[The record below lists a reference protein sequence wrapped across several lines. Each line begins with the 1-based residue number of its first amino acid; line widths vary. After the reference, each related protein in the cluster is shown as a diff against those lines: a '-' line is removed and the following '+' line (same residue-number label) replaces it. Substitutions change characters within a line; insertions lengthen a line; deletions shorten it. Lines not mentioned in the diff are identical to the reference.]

1 MDDVADACGTEAARV
16 EGSNQ
21 PAYKRGTAS
30 RGWHDTD
37 ARRVQDCVIAARLGG
52 GGDVTVAKDGT
63 VTIAVKQ
70 SKDCVPPLVTVMQTM
85 RAEGAEA
92 ARNRQ
97 SAWIA
102 KSDARQHQPSR
113 ASGEE
118 LSKRARKRRVDKDK
132 IAAERAELAGLRAS
146 ALQKPPGDMQQ
157 PQQTGNDQDAG
168 EGAQVS
174 AMAPG
179 VREGSYDPQHFPI
192 APDEQERAICH
203 TLDLITRATKDRFVA
218 SALQTEEVKLPSG
231 SMHTVTVN
239 IERIEGHMGDPIEDT
254 IADLQS
260 RLPGINTATEYKHLL
275 DAQIRRMHGE

>member
-1 MDDVADACGTEAARV
+1 
-16 EGSNQ
+16 
-21 PAYKRGTAS
+21 
-30 RGWHDTD
+30 
-37 ARRVQDCVIAARLGG
+37 
-52 GGDVTVAKDGT
+52 
-63 VTIAVKQ
+63 
-70 SKDCVPPLVTVMQTM
+70 MQTM

-102 KSDARQHQPSR
+102 KSDARQHQPVR

-174 AMAPG
+174 VMAPG
-179 VREGSYDPQHFPI
+179 EGSYMYDPQHFPI

-203 TLDLITRATKDRFVA
+203 TLDLITRATKDRFIA

-231 SMHTVTVN
+231 SSHTVTVN
-239 IERIEGHMGDPIEDT
+239 SRRFEGHMGDPIEDM
-254 IADLQS
+254 IAEMQS
-260 RLPGINTATEYKHLL
+260 RLPGINTAAEYEHLL
-275 DAQIRRMHGE
+275 DAQIRLMFDE

>member
-1 MDDVADACGTEAARV
+1 M
-16 EGSNQ
+16 
-21 PAYKRGTAS
+21 
-30 RGWHDTD
+30 
-37 ARRVQDCVIAARLGG
+37 
-52 GGDVTVAKDGT
+52 
-63 VTIAVKQ
+63 TIAVKQ

-102 KSDARQHQPSR
+102 KSDARQPQPPPG
-113 ASGEE
+113 GEE
-118 LSKRARKRRVDKDK
+118 QSKRARKRRVDKDK

-146 ALQKPPGDMQQ
+146 ALQKPLGDMQQ

-179 VREGSYDPQHFPI
+179 EGSYDPQHFPL

-203 TLDLITRATKDRFVA
+203 TLDLITRAANDRFVA
-218 SALQTEEVKLPSG
+218 SALRTEEVKLPSG
-231 SMHTVTVN
+231 SLHTVTVN
-239 IERIEGHMGDPIEDT
+239 ITRFEGHIWVT
-254 IADLQS
+254 
-260 RLPGINTATEYKHLL
+260 RLRT
-275 DAQIRRMHGE
+275 

>member
-52 GGDVTVAKDGT
+52 GGDVTVAQDGT

-102 KSDARQHQPSR
+102 KSDARQPQPPPG
-113 ASGEE
+113 GEE
-118 LSKRARKRRVDKDK
+118 QSKRARKRRVDKDK

-146 ALQKPPGDMQQ
+146 ALQQPPGDMQQ
-157 PQQTGNDQDAG
+157 PQRKQNDQDAG
-168 EGAQVS
+168 EGAQVFV
-174 AMAPG
+174 MAPD
-179 VREGSYDPQHFPI
+179 VRHGSYDPQHFPL

-203 TLDLITRATKDRFVA
+203 TLDLITRATNDRFAA
-218 SALQTEEVKLPSG
+218 SALRTEEVKLPSG
-231 SMHTVTVN
+231 SLHTVTVN
-239 IERIEGHMGDPIEDT
+239 ITRFEGHMGDPIEDM
-254 IADLQS
+254 IADMQS
-260 RLPGINTATEYKHLL
+260 RLPGINTAAEYKHLL
-275 DAQIRRMHGE
+275 DDQIRRMLGG